1 MGIMSSGNSAV
12 DAMGEIPFTGNITP
26 PIWYKRIL
34 LDTGK
39 PDFVAVTLLSD
50 IVYWY
55 RPMEVRDEATGFV
68 SRLQKR
74 FKGDLLQRS
83 YRQYENQYG
92 IKKRIVKEAMDRLE
106 KQGLI
111 RREFRDIT
119 LENKTKLMN
128 VMYIDIF
135 PEKIAEISRDEIT
148 QETSGPTVQRSE
160 IENEEVKI
168 TPVEITVKSSNNEAS
183 NKGGTKYRTT
193 SPEKSYDPIRNNVSP
208 HTENGGEVIRKNE
221 GGITEKR
228 GTNTENT
235 TEITNGESCHVKSPD
250 ELADGRMS
258 ALAIAACG
266 NKEYSPRWLKFLL
279 HDPNGIGLRE
289 EFTALIHINVRYD
302 NLINEE
308 LYQDCKG
315 MIDGIINMVVDIAMT
330 EPANGVEWINS
341 RAYPHD
347 VVRDRFLKM
356 DYEVLTHV
364 LAKLKETKSDIRCI
378 RKYVM
383 TTLYNAFDEMDLSTQ
398 AEFNHDA
405 YGGGWIEKGII
416 KES

>member
-12 DAMGEIPFTGNITP
+12 DSMGEVPITGNITP

-128 VMYIDIF
+128 VMYIDIN
-135 PEKIAEISRDEIT
+135 PEKIAELSREEIT
-148 QETSGPTVQRSE
+148 QDTSGPVVQRFE
-160 IENEEVKI
+160 IENDDEKI
-168 TPVEITVKSSNNEAS
+168 TAVEITVKPRDNEDFDE
-183 NKGGTKYRTT
+183 GGTKLRTT
-193 SPEKSYDPIRNNVSP
+193 SSEKSYDPIRNIVP
-208 HTENGGEVIRKNE
+208 PLTENGGEVIRNND
-221 GGITEKR
+221 GGITENL
-228 GTNTENT
+228 GTNTEIT
-235 TEITNGESCHVKSPD
+235 TEITNKDCPVMSRPNREEQITEFLNIAAKSNLSKSEIVACVTIGQDGQINIKASYAKLICRKVNYKNMIQD
-250 ELADGRMS
+250 ELFKDR
-258 ALAIAACG
+258 
-266 NKEYSPRWLKFLL
+266 
-279 HDPNGIGLRE
+279 
-289 EFTALIHINVRYD
+289 
-302 NLINEE
+302 
-308 LYQDCKG
+308 KG
-315 MIDGIINMVVDIAMT
+315 MIDGIINIIADMAVT
-330 EPANGVEWINS
+330 SPPEGVEWING
-341 RAYPHD
+341 RAYPYE
-347 VVRDRFLKM
+347 VVRDRFLTINYDVM
-356 DYEVLTHV
+356 THV
-364 LAKLKETKSDIRCI
+364 LSKLKETKTQIKSLRRYIL
-378 RKYVM
+378 
-383 TTLYNAFDEMDLSTQ
+383 TTIYNAFDEMDLSLQ
-398 AEFNHDA
+398 AEINYDMN
-405 YGGGWIEKGII
+405 GGGWKEKGII
-416 KES
+416 

>member
-12 DAMGEIPFTGNITP
+12 DSMGEVPITGNITP

-193 SPEKSYDPIRNNVSP
+193 SPEKSYDPIRNNVPP
-208 HTENGGEVIRKNE
+208 HTENGGEVIRNDE
-221 GGITEKR
+221 GGITEIR

-235 TEITNGESCHVKSPD
+235 TEITNGDYSVTSSLGIEEPLKVLIYSAMKSKFPKQAIVKCVTMGPDGQINYKESYIHLIRLKVRYEGMIRD
-250 ELADGRMS
+250 ELFKNR
-258 ALAIAACG
+258 
-266 NKEYSPRWLKFLL
+266 
-279 HDPNGIGLRE
+279 
-289 EFTALIHINVRYD
+289 
-302 NLINEE
+302 
-308 LYQDCKG
+308 KG
-315 MIDGIINMVVDIAMT
+315 MIDGIINIIADMAIT
-330 EPANGVEWINS
+330 TPPDGVEWING
-341 RAYPHD
+341 RAYPYE
-347 VVRDRFLKM
+347 VVRNRLLEIDF
-356 DYEVLTHV
+356 DVLSHV
-364 LAKLKETKSDIRCI
+364 LMKLKETKTQIKSLRRYIL
-378 RKYVM
+378 
-383 TTLYNAFDEMDLSTQ
+383 TTIYNAFDEMDISLQ
-398 AEFNHDA
+398 AEVNYDMF
-405 YGGGWIEKGII
+405 GGGWIEKGII
-416 KES
+416 

>member
-168 TPVEITVKSSNNEAS
+168 KPVEITVKSSNNEDS

-235 TEITNGESCHVKSPD
+235 TEITNGDYSVTSSLEIEEPLKVLIYSAMKSKFPKQAIVKCVTMGPDGQINYKESYINLIRLKVRYEGMIRD
-250 ELADGRMS
+250 ELFMNR
-258 ALAIAACG
+258 
-266 NKEYSPRWLKFLL
+266 
-279 HDPNGIGLRE
+279 
-289 EFTALIHINVRYD
+289 
-302 NLINEE
+302 
-308 LYQDCKG
+308 KG
-315 MIDGIINMVVDIAMT
+315 MIDGIINIIADMAIT
-330 EPANGVEWINS
+330 TPPDGVEWING
-341 RAYPHD
+341 RAYPYE
-347 VVRDRFLKM
+347 VVRNRLLEINFD
-356 DYEVLTHV
+356 VLSHV
-364 LAKLKETKSDIRCI
+364 LAKLKETKTQIKSLRRYIL
-378 RKYVM
+378 
-383 TTLYNAFDEMDLSTQ
+383 TTIYNAFDEMDISLQ
-398 AEFNHDA
+398 AEVNYDMF
-405 YGGGWIEKGII
+405 GGGWIEKGII
-416 KES
+416 

>member
-12 DAMGEIPFTGNITP
+12 DTMGEIPFTGNITP

-168 TPVEITVKSSNNEAS
+168 TPVEKTVKSSNNEAS

-193 SPEKSYDPIRNNVSP
+193 SSEKSYDPIRNYVSP

-235 TEITNGESCHVKSPD
+235 TEITNGDYSVTSSLGIEEPLKVLIYSAMKSKFPKQAIVKCVTMGPDGQINYKESYINLIRLKVRYEGMIRD
-250 ELADGRMS
+250 ELFMNR
-258 ALAIAACG
+258 
-266 NKEYSPRWLKFLL
+266 
-279 HDPNGIGLRE
+279 
-289 EFTALIHINVRYD
+289 
-302 NLINEE
+302 
-308 LYQDCKG
+308 KG
-315 MIDGIINMVVDIAMT
+315 MIDGIINIIADMAIT
-330 EPANGVEWINS
+330 APPDGVEWING
-341 RAYPHD
+341 RAYPYE
-347 VVRDRFLKM
+347 VVRNRLLEINFD
-356 DYEVLTHV
+356 VLSHV
-364 LAKLKETKSDIRCI
+364 LAKLKETKTQIKSLRRYIL
-378 RKYVM
+378 
-383 TTLYNAFDEMDLSTQ
+383 TTIYNAFDEMDISLQ
-398 AEFNHDA
+398 AEVNYDMF
-405 YGGGWIEKGII
+405 GGGWKEKGII
-416 KES
+416 

>member
-12 DAMGEIPFTGNITP
+12 DSMGEIPFTGNITP

-168 TPVEITVKSSNNEAS
+168 TPVEITVKSSNNEDS

-235 TEITNGESCHVKSPD
+235 TEITNGDYSVTSSLGIEEPLKVLIYSAMKSKFPKQAIVKCVTMGPDGQINYKESYINLIRLKVRYEGLIRD
-250 ELADGRMS
+250 ELFKNR
-258 ALAIAACG
+258 
-266 NKEYSPRWLKFLL
+266 
-279 HDPNGIGLRE
+279 
-289 EFTALIHINVRYD
+289 
-302 NLINEE
+302 
-308 LYQDCKG
+308 KG
-315 MIDGIINMVVDIAMT
+315 MIDGIINIIADMAIT
-330 EPANGVEWINS
+330 TPPDGVEWING
-341 RAYPHD
+341 RAYPYE
-347 VVRDRFLKM
+347 VVRNRLLEIDF
-356 DYEVLTHV
+356 DVLSHV
-364 LAKLKETKSDIRCI
+364 LAKLKETKTQIKSLRRYIL
-378 RKYVM
+378 
-383 TTLYNAFDEMDLSTQ
+383 TTIYNAFDEMDISLQ
-398 AEFNHDA
+398 AEVNYDMF
-405 YGGGWIEKGII
+405 GGGWIEKGII
-416 KES
+416 

>member
-12 DAMGEIPFTGNITP
+12 DTMGEIPFTGNITP

-235 TEITNGESCHVKSPD
+235 TEITNRDYSVTSSLEIEEPLKVLIYSAMKSKFPKQEIVKCVTMGPDGQINYKESYINLIRLKVRYEGVIRD
-250 ELADGRMS
+250 ELFKNR
-258 ALAIAACG
+258 
-266 NKEYSPRWLKFLL
+266 
-279 HDPNGIGLRE
+279 
-289 EFTALIHINVRYD
+289 
-302 NLINEE
+302 
-308 LYQDCKG
+308 KG
-315 MIDGIINMVVDIAMT
+315 MIDGIINIIADMAIT
-330 EPANGVEWINS
+330 TPPDGVEWING
-341 RAYPHD
+341 RAYPYE
-347 VVRDRFLKM
+347 VVRNRLLEIDF
-356 DYEVLTHV
+356 DVLSHV
-364 LAKLKETKSDIRCI
+364 LMKLKETKTQIKSLRRYIL
-378 RKYVM
+378 
-383 TTLYNAFDEMDLSTQ
+383 TTIYNAFDEMDISLQ
-398 AEFNHDA
+398 AEVNYDMF
-405 YGGGWIEKGII
+405 GGGWIEKGIV
-416 KES
+416 

>member
-12 DAMGEIPFTGNITP
+12 DTMGEIPFTGNITP

-168 TPVEITVKSSNNEAS
+168 TPVEITVKSSNNEAF

-235 TEITNGESCHVKSPD
+235 TEITNGDYSVTSSLEIEEPLKVLIYSAMKSKFPKQAIVKCVTMGPDGQINYKESYINLIRLKVRYEGLIRD
-250 ELADGRMS
+250 ELFKNR
-258 ALAIAACG
+258 
-266 NKEYSPRWLKFLL
+266 
-279 HDPNGIGLRE
+279 
-289 EFTALIHINVRYD
+289 
-302 NLINEE
+302 
-308 LYQDCKG
+308 KG
-315 MIDGIINMVVDIAMT
+315 MIDGIINIIADMAIT
-330 EPANGVEWINS
+330 TPPDGVEWING
-341 RAYPHD
+341 RAYPYE
-347 VVRDRFLKM
+347 VVRNRLLEIDF
-356 DYEVLTHV
+356 DVLSHV
-364 LAKLKETKSDIRCI
+364 LAKLKETKTQIKSLRRYIL
-378 RKYVM
+378 
-383 TTLYNAFDEMDLSTQ
+383 TTIYNAFDEMDISLQ
-398 AEFNHDA
+398 AEVNYDMF
-405 YGGGWIEKGII
+405 GGGWMEKGIV
-416 KES
+416 

>member
-168 TPVEITVKSSNNEAS
+168 TPVEITAKSSNNEAS

-235 TEITNGESCHVKSPD
+235 TEITNGDYSVTSSLEIEEPLKVLIYSAMKSKFPKQAIVKCVTMGPDGQINYKESYINLIRLKVRYEGMIRD
-250 ELADGRMS
+250 ELFKNR
-258 ALAIAACG
+258 
-266 NKEYSPRWLKFLL
+266 
-279 HDPNGIGLRE
+279 
-289 EFTALIHINVRYD
+289 
-302 NLINEE
+302 
-308 LYQDCKG
+308 KG
-315 MIDGIINMVVDIAMT
+315 MIDGIINIIADMAIT
-330 EPANGVEWINS
+330 TPPDGVEWING
-341 RAYPHD
+341 RAYPYE
-347 VVRDRFLKM
+347 VVRNRLLEIDF
-356 DYEVLTHV
+356 DVLSHV
-364 LAKLKETKSDIRCI
+364 LAKLKETKTQIKSLRRYIL
-378 RKYVM
+378 
-383 TTLYNAFDEMDLSTQ
+383 TTIYNAFDEMDISLQ
-398 AEFNHDA
+398 AEVNYDMF
-405 YGGGWIEKGII
+405 GGGWIEKGII
-416 KES
+416 

>member
-12 DAMGEIPFTGNITP
+12 DTMGEIPFTGNITP

-148 QETSGPTVQRSE
+148 QETSGPAVQRSE

-235 TEITNGESCHVKSPD
+235 TEITNGDYSVTSSLEIEEPLKVLIYSAMKSKFPKQAIVKCVTMGPDGQINYKESYINLIRLKVRYEGMIRD
-250 ELADGRMS
+250 ELFKNR
-258 ALAIAACG
+258 
-266 NKEYSPRWLKFLL
+266 
-279 HDPNGIGLRE
+279 
-289 EFTALIHINVRYD
+289 
-302 NLINEE
+302 
-308 LYQDCKG
+308 KG
-315 MIDGIINMVVDIAMT
+315 MIDGIINIIADMAIT
-330 EPANGVEWINS
+330 TPPDGVEWING
-341 RAYPHD
+341 RAYPYE
-347 VVRDRFLKM
+347 VVRNRLLEIDF
-356 DYEVLTHV
+356 DVLSHV
-364 LAKLKETKSDIRCI
+364 LAKLKETKTQIKSLRRYIL
-378 RKYVM
+378 
-383 TTLYNAFDEMDLSTQ
+383 TTIYNAFDEMDISLQ
-398 AEFNHDA
+398 AEVNYDMF
-405 YGGGWIEKGII
+405 GGGWIEKGII
-416 KES
+416 